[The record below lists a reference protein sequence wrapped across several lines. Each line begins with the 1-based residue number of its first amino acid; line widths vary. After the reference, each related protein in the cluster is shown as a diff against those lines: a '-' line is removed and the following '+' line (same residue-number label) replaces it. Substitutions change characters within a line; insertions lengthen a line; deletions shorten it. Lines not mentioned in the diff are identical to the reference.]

1 LIALIR
7 LAVLLLVLWYCYK
20 RGREVRL
27 EKERQLTE
35 EEVTRLEREYDEQ
48 NAPGMRTTTAP
59 EGAPTEDVEAGVREV
74 QEAKRAVAEE
84 AGVPGLTSPSAL
96 GATVQP
102 AEQTGA

>member
-1 LIALIR
+1 M
-7 LAVLLLVLWYCYK
+7 
-20 RGREVRL
+20 

-48 NAPGMRTTTAP
+48 NAPGTRTTRAL
-59 EGAPTEDVEAGVREV
+59 EGAPTKDVEDGVREV
-74 QEAKRAVAEE
+74 QEAERALAEE

-102 AEQTGA
+102 AEQTRA